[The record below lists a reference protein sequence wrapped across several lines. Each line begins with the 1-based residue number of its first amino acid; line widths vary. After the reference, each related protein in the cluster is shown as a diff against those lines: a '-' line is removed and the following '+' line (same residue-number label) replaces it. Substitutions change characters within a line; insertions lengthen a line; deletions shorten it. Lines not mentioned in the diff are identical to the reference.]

1 MKRILSATFGLAAL
15 GVMLVGCST
24 TSSSSSLDRGNM
36 FYRNSEYVSAVD
48 AFSEAI
54 AKSPRSAAAWN
65 NRAAA
70 RLRLGDV
77 NGAIADYNKAV
88 ELAPNDAEIYY
99 NRANALVAA
108 GQYQE
113 AIADYTRAITL
124 NSNYAKAIYNRGTA
138 YAMLGQ
144 RDAAQ
149 ADWSRAIALEPD
161 PWAEAAMR
169 RGAGAGTGRARAGL
183 ARDHPRAR
191 WRSRRR
197 PARPQDRHAARA
209 GRVPPRVARESDSA
223 AGYGQ
228 IAGLRAF
235 VAVLLPDDLRQRLAT
250 EIERLRPLAAAVAW
264 VAPANLHV
272 TLKFLG
278 QVDEA
283 RAPAIA
289 DAPRSASA
297 RHPAFNLAP
306 RGRGAFPS

>member
-1 MKRILSATFGLAAL
+1 MTMKRMLSATFGLAAL

-24 TSSSSSLDRGNM
+24 TSSSSSLELGNT

-161 PWAEAAMR
+161 PWAKAAMR
-169 RGAGAGTGRARAGL
+169 RSAGL
-183 ARDHPRAR
+183 DPT
-191 WRSRRR
+191 
-197 PARPQDRHAARA
+197 P
-209 GRVPPRVARESDSA
+209 V
-223 AGYGQ
+223 
-228 IAGLRAF
+228 
-235 VAVLLPDDLRQRLAT
+235 VAVGPAT
-250 EIERLRPLAAAVAW
+250 GATQPV
-264 VAPANLHV
+264 VAPAPPPGTASAAVPPSRTSVPV
-272 TLKFLG
+272 TANPPVPPAPPPVVVAAPPTSPPVVMLAPPTTQPQPAASVQAL
-278 QVDEA
+278 DA
-283 RAPAIA
+283 RALASRAITRELDGDHA
-289 DAPRSASA
+289 GALQDLKTAMQLEPDASRRASLA
-297 RHPAFNLAP
+297 NLIRLLDTAK
-306 RGRGAFPS
+306 

>member
-1 MKRILSATFGLAAL
+1 MKRMLSATFGLAAL

-24 TSSSSSLDRGNM
+24 TSSSSSLELGNT

-161 PWAEAAMR
+161 PWAKAAMR
-169 RGAGAGTGRARAGL
+169 RSAGL
-183 ARDHPRAR
+183 DPT
-191 WRSRRR
+191 
-197 PARPQDRHAARA
+197 P
-209 GRVPPRVARESDSA
+209 V
-223 AGYGQ
+223 
-228 IAGLRAF
+228 
-235 VAVLLPDDLRQRLAT
+235 VAVGPAT
-250 EIERLRPLAAAVAW
+250 GATQPA
-264 VAPANLHV
+264 VAPAPPPGTASAAVPPPRTSVPV
-272 TLKFLG
+272 TANPPVPPAPPPVVVAAPPTSPPVVMLAPPTTQPQPAASVQAL
-278 QVDEA
+278 DA
-283 RAPAIA
+283 RALASRAITRELDGDHA
-289 DAPRSASA
+289 GALQDLKTAMQLEPDASRRASLA
-297 RHPAFNLAP
+297 NLIRLLDTAK
-306 RGRGAFPS
+306 